1 MFKLPAAAG
10 QVSLIVVRTTAALGS
25 LGVKQQIRHWR
36 RNYAMTTS
44 APTPPKVFISYSWSS
59 DDHTAWVADLGERL
73 MTDGIIVVL
82 DQWDLQDGQD
92 LNDFMEQMV
101 KDPDIKRVIIVS
113 DSLYATKADGRK
125 GGVGT
130 ETQIISQEVYDSVD
144 QVKFIPILRERDTDG
159 KACLPVYLRSRKYI
173 DFSDPYNDAEAYDQ
187 LLRNIFE
194 RPRRPKPMLGKA
206 PTHIFDDDATV
217 VSSAQKAKRFR
228 EFAVSGKGNSLAAF
242 EDFSEEFISNLEA
255 LRMTYS
261 RDEANTWCQRIRE
274 NIDSATAHRDVLV
287 DVLRAA
293 IGLPSNQFM
302 PPLLSLLERILP
314 LGERPEGV
322 SSFFECSEDNYKL
335 LCYEMFLYV
344 MAVLTKAKKYSE
356 ARELIDF
363 RYVAPRTYG
372 GNELDGHGFNGFNNH
387 ARSLEEQCGVEG
399 NQRRYSM
406 MAFLIHERATNKHIR
421 FSDVLQA
428 DVLLWIAGG
437 DAGWFPRCLV
447 YGGSAGKLE
456 LFVRAVT
463 VDGYQP
469 LRTLLQIKTPQEFV
483 QRLLSQE
490 VMETLQY
497 EMFSFSRRGSD
508 TLNLEEL
515 KRRWGPLVT

>member
-1 MFKLPAAAG
+1 MSTLHP
-10 QVSLIVVRTTAALGS
+10 S
-25 LGVKQQIRHWR
+25 
-36 RNYAMTTS
+36 
-44 APTPPKVFISYSWSS
+44 PPKVFISYSWSS

-101 KDPDIKRVIIVS
+101 KDPDIRRVIIVS
-113 DSLYATKADGRK
+113 DSIYAAKADGRK

-130 ETQIISQEVYDSVD
+130 ETQIISQEVYESVD
-144 QVKFIPILRERDTDG
+144 QVKFVPILRERDSEG
-159 KACLPVYLRSRKYI
+159 KAYLPVYLKSRKYI
-173 DFSDPYNDAEAYDQ
+173 DFSDSDNDAEAYDQ
-187 LLRNIFE
+187 LLRNIYE
-194 RPRRPKPMLGKA
+194 RPRRPKPTLGKA
-206 PTHIFDDDATV
+206 PSHIFDDEATV

-228 EFAVSGKGNSLAAF
+228 EFVVSGKGNPLTAF
-242 EDFSEEFISNLEA
+242 EDFSEEFMSNLED

-261 RDEANTWCQRIRE
+261 RDEADTWCQRIRE

-287 DVLRAA
+287 DVVRAA
-293 IGLPSNQFM
+293 IGLPSDQFT

-314 LGERPEGV
+314 LHERPEGV
-322 SSFFECSEDNYKL
+322 GSFFECSEDNYKL

-344 MAVLTKAKKYSE
+344 MAVLIKSKKYSE
-356 ARELIDF
+356 ARQLIDF
-363 RYVAPRTYG
+363 QYVAPRTYG
-372 GNELDGHGFNGFNNH
+372 GNDLDGHSFHSFNNH
-387 ARSLEEQCGVEG
+387 ARSLEEQCSVEG
-399 NQRRYSM
+399 NQKKHSM

-428 DVLLWIAGG
+428 DVLLWIVGG
-437 DAGWFPRCLV
+437 GWGWFPRCLV
-447 YGGSAGKLE
+447 YGRSAGKLE

-463 VDGYQP
+463 EEGYQP

-490 VMETLQY
+490 LMKTLQS
-497 EMFSFSRRGSD
+497 EMFWFSMRGSD
-508 TLNLEEL
+508 NLNLEDL
-515 KRRWGPLVT
+515 KRCWAPQTT